1 MLSIIS
7 RVRIPC
13 GTPLEALYRKVA
25 GDYPKFFK
33 MDVLCRLG
41 FLLSEMLVKDEPDR
55 FVPRHDRAVLMF
67 SRNGS
72 YCNDRNYG
80 DSLADFPSPALFVY
94 TLPNIVTGEIA
105 IRNKYAGETSA
116 FVMEKFDPELF
127 VRTVEEAFQDRETRE
142 AVVEWIDCRSEED
155 FEAFA
160 FLVGRENGQYEFN
173 KDNVIW
179 KI

>member
-1 MLSIIS
+1 M
-7 RVRIPC
+7 
-13 GTPLEALYRKVA
+13 
-25 GDYPKFFK
+25 
-33 MDVLCRLG
+33 
-41 FLLSEMLVKDEPDR
+41 
-55 FVPRHDRAVLMF
+55 
-67 SRNGS
+67 
-72 YCNDRNYG
+72 
-80 DSLADFPSPALFVY
+80 DFPSPALFVY

-142 AVVEWIDCRSEED
+142 AVVGWIDCRSEED